1 MTELTK
7 GFKTIEESL
16 KQINFSEQPIFIGQ
30 FDKAVVIDNPTA
42 KEEKDK
48 TFIVFRFFDIVTGE
62 AVYVP
67 SNFTIEK
74 AINSLIADKVNFK
87 DTVIRIEFLGKT
99 EVKGKP
105 FSKFTI
111 QYINIDDYIE
121 LIENKVSVAEIEENK
136 TVNKKKK

>member
-1 MTELTK
+1 MSENK

-30 FDKAVVIDNPTA
+30 FDKAVTIDNPSA

-48 TFIVFRFFDIVTGE
+48 TFIVFRFFEFETGE

-74 AINSLIADKVNFK
+74 AINSLIADKVSFK
-87 DTVIRIEFLGKT
+87 DTVIRIEFLGKS

-105 FSKFTI
+105 FSKFKI
-111 QYINIDDYIE
+111 QYMNITDYISM
-121 LIENKVSVAEIEENK
+121 IEEKESDKEIEENK
-136 TVNKKKK
+136 TANKKKK